1 MAAERRALAKP
12 SPAKKPSAGRRVGQA
27 GSSKTESKSAKPAA
41 KANRTAK
48 ARAKASAKASVA
60 KPMETVGEI
69 AATTMKALKTA
80 PTRAAAKKA
89 VKTARTRASAKRRS
103 PQARSFKRVEAVVNP
118 ASGSVGPGA
127 AAALAEILEAY
138 GVSANIVEVSPGEVV
153 PAVRAAVNAKPDLV
167 ITLAG
172 DGTAGLAATLCGP
185 DGPLVAPLAG
195 GTMNM
200 LPFAVFGERPW
211 AEALVDTLE
220 RGEAIEISGGEVDG
234 KPFYVAAILGQ
245 PALLAHAREAVR
257 AGHPIEALGW
267 VRNVWKRAFS
277 SHLRFA
283 ANGERG
289 AKTEALALICPLI
302 SRAVSDDKALE
313 AVVLDPK
320 NVAQAFRLGVRAALA
335 DVLGDWRSDPA
346 VEATRLRRGE
356 AWATARIPAILDG
369 EPIRLPRRVK
379 IAFKPVAFR
388 AFAAKP
394 LPEPPKAP
402 DLGDLAG

>member
-1 MAAERRALAKP
+1 MAADRRAPVKA
-12 SPAKKPSAGRRVGQA
+12 SPAKTPAARKAKP
-27 GSSKTESKSAKPAA
+27 PAA
-41 KANRTAK
+41 KAAK
-48 ARAKASAKASVA
+48 ATKARSKAASRSLVA
-60 KPMETVGEI
+60 SPLETISEVT
-69 AATTMKALKTA
+69 ANTVKALKTA
-80 PTRAAAKKA
+80 PTTAAARKA
-89 VKTARTRASAKRRS
+89 AKTAKTRASPKRRS
-103 PQARSFKRVEAVVNP
+103 VQARALIRVEAVVNP

-138 GVSANIVEVSPGEVV
+138 GVKAHIVEVEHGGVV
-153 PAVRAAVNAKPDLV
+153 PAVRAAVAAKPDLL

-200 LPFAVFGERPW
+200 LPFAIYGERPW

-220 RGEAIEISGGEVDG
+220 RGEATEISGGEVDG

-257 AGHPIEALGW
+257 AGHPLEALGW

-283 ANGERG
+283 VNGQKG
-289 AKTEALALICPLI
+289 VKTEALALICPLI

-320 NVAQAFRLGVRAALA
+320 NVAEAFRLGVRAALA
-335 DVLGDWRSDPA
+335 DVLGDWRVDASVDA
-346 VEATRLRRGE
+346 MRLRRGE
-356 AWATARIPAILDG
+356 AWASSRIPAILDG
-369 EPIRLPRRVK
+369 EPIRLPHRVG

-394 LPEPPKAP
+394 LPEPPQAP
-402 DLGDLAG
+402 DVRDVAG